1 MAKILFIK
9 ANDARKRVQLGV
21 EDAERGTLVLTLK
34 ESTYA
39 SIGCPERG
47 DEIDE
52 GDLADLLLEDE
63 VFRCSSK
70 ALALIAGLDRSRYEL
85 KMKLRQAGF
94 SADATEIAL
103 DKCEKY
109 GYLDEMRQLERL
121 VEREANRKLRGRY
134 YIRRM
139 LVSKGYRSSE
149 IDRVTSMLV
158 NRGEIDFEANFDMLA
173 KKRGVTDE
181 EKLRALRYRYGY
193 EN

>member
-21 EDAERGTLVLTLK
+21 EDVERGTLVLTLK

-103 DKCEKY
+103 
-109 GYLDEMRQLERL
+109 